1 MLLKTKCLVSLF
13 LLLCQAYQSLSFHVG
28 KGVSRTVNG
37 RLPSTCLL
45 SSSLSVDGS
54 GGAGDDNLDDDELDE
69 EIEPGKMRVSEIK
82 AELELRGVEY
92 KDCFDKESLS
102 ERLLEARATGKAN
115 PAILEKF
122 NRAKL
127 EQTFKEE
134 KLEIKDEDLEKVT
147 ASDGTLPGG
156 MDPNTFKK
164 LIGNPE
170 VMALL
175 QSPKLQE
182 AMELMMTCGK
192 EELAKKMAED
202 AELQKVVQK
211 LDSVLKTTQ

>member
-1 MLLKTKCLVSLF
+1 MV
-13 LLLCQAYQSLSFHVG
+13 
-28 KGVSRTVNG
+28 
-37 RLPSTCLL
+37 
-45 SSSLSVDGS
+45 
-54 GGAGDDNLDDDELDE
+54 
-69 EIEPGKMRVSEIK
+69 
-82 AELELRGVEY
+82 
-92 KDCFDKESLS
+92 
-102 ERLLEARATGKAN
+102 
-115 PAILEKF
+115 
-122 NRAKL
+122 KL

-182 AMELMMTCGK
+182 AMQLMMASGQ

-202 AELQKVVQK
+202 PELEKVVQK